1 MSDLIQPN
9 QPAEND
15 CPEGF
20 GKIQAIM
27 PLTMIPVVQSIVSFL
42 VSSRVSN
49 PDKPVA
55 FTIVASS
62 YPIGNPEDSSDRL
75 TLTNSGFT
83 LARDPDEMDA
93 DELREH
99 AHAMLSSL
107 AQAEVS
113 FDHDVFR
120 MTQAWGEALARK
132 GVKVS
137 GVAEQHKGIQIAATL
152 RDFYENQRQGLV
164 SRVASGK
171 LLVSILSDGVSCLRD
186 FQVFGAPPSQPASH
200 DPLNP
205 HGASENPL
213 EG

>member
-1 MSDLIQPN
+1 MTEIIQPD
-9 QPAEND
+9 QPAD
-15 CPEGF
+15 VPEGF
-20 GKIQAIM
+20 GRIVAIM

-49 PDKPVA
+49 PEKPVA

-83 LARDPDEMDA
+83 LVGEPADMNA
-93 DELREH
+93 DELRDH
-99 AHAMLSSL
+99 AHAMLNSL
-107 AQAEVS
+107 AQGEVS

-120 MTQAWGEALARK
+120 MTQAWGEALAQK

-137 GVAEQHKGIQIAATL
+137 GVAAVHKGQQIAATL
-152 RDFYENQRQGLV
+152 RDHYENQRQGLV
-164 SRVASGK
+164 SRVGSGK
-171 LLVSILSDGVSCLRD
+171 LQATLLRDGVSCLRD
-186 FQVFGAPPSQPASH
+186 FQVFGAPPSHPASH

-205 HGASENPL
+205 HGADADPL
-213 EG
+213 AG